1 METTA
6 ISTEKARSRSHE
18 RAFHNTARE
27 DRRRASWGAAGGVRS
42 GLSFSCI
49 PNFCFINYRRFR
61 RPARL
66 PGPHFLLQQ
75 SAQNRQRHRP
85 FLERPVIEAGN
96 AEGRPVGLPVVV
108 EELAPAAP
116 EILDERLAF
125 LVVGQA
131 QKRSAFIVGDNV
143 GHFLVQPGLVW
154 TLQLLPQFP
163 LSLIPI
169 LIGE

>member
-18 RAFHNTARE
+18 RAFHSTARE
-27 DRRRASWGAAGGVRS
+27 DRGRASWRAAGGVRS

-116 EILDERLAF
+116 AQEVHGQLAGGKLGDRKSTRLNSSH
-125 LVVGQA
+125 
-131 QKRSAFIVGDNV
+131 RCISY
-143 GHFLVQPGLVW
+143 
-154 TLQLLPQFP
+154 
-163 LSLIPI
+163 
-169 LIGE
+169 